1 MACAYELRYDMQLYK
16 DDTCEK
22 QMNGGTMKER
32 QKRRSAYSMFALLA
46 VILTLMLSGCSGQKA
61 GTQSTETAQ
70 TSAEAKTGAGTETGS
85 EEKTTEAAVNPDDE
99 IVLAGY
105 RNVAPGVDDAYYC
118 SVILY
123 VWEPL
128 ITMDAAGQPVGKLA
142 KSWEMSDDAKTWT
155 FHLQEGVKFHDGEA
169 FNADAVLYNFDRMRS
184 EVKPSGFYSLNID
197 SFYPN
202 LDQVTKV
209 DDYTVQ
215 LTFTEASPTLLFTMT
230 NFGSAM
236 YSPKCFDENYNY
248 TGIAQGTGPFKITE
262 NVKDQYVLLE
272 RNEDYWGE
280 KAAAKTIRVMTIPD
294 VNTRFSAMK
303 SGEIMGVID
312 LKAITPA
319 LAVELVKDDQ
329 FAITTTNSTMIDFL
343 CLNGTKAPFDD
354 VRMRKAFS
362 LLVDR
367 NAIADHIY
375 LGYASPTSNILNYS
389 TPFYKDFP
397 VEYDAEQ
404 AKALAKEVL
413 GDQRVSVKYLVQQDN
428 TEQKAEAELIAAIL
442 PEIGVDVTIE
452 SYDWAAMK
460 DMMKSGDYDIAR
472 GQQGL
477 SNMEAI
483 TIFKRFMYSTGDQ
496 NVNYSLGV
504 KSAEIDGLIDQADAE
519 IDLVKRQEAYD
530 KLQEISV
537 ETQPVLPL
545 YNEKTLMVYNKKLA
559 GYEAQI
565 YGLDLTK
572 VGWAQ

>member
-1 MACAYELRYDMQLYK
+1 
-16 DDTCEK
+16 
-22 QMNGGTMKER
+22 
-32 QKRRSAYSMFALLA
+32 MFALLA

-155 FHLQEGVKFHDGEA
+155 FHLQEGVTFHDGEA

-215 LTFTEASPTLLFTMT
+215 MTFTEASPTLLFTMT

-397 VEYDAEQ
+397 VEYDPEQ